1 MNFLKKKVI
10 FTLFTLG
17 LHSQSPGPRDE
28 ETDLLVITEG
38 LGLPTREREQGSGL
52 RSQQCQSN
60 PSSHKLYT
68 FLIAGPTLSILLK
81 YENPT
86 EVHLFIQLPI
96 VNEYDKAGQ
105 ILMPVSP
112 GRLAALL
119 LSFSCPT
126 NSYQCHLM
134 IALKYVSHTGSRV
147 HIQANLNSGYKVSW
161 ATVPMIY

>member
-1 MNFLKKKVI
+1 MVPVVNP
-10 FTLFTLG
+10 LG
-17 LHSQSPGPRDE
+17 PGMRRP
-28 ETDLLVITEG
+28 DLPVITEG
-38 LGLPTREREQGSGL
+38 LWLSQPGRGARLM
-52 RSQQCQSN
+52 SQQCQSN

-86 EVHLFIQLPI
+86 EVHLVILHLI
-96 VNEYDKAGQ
+96 VNEYDKARQ

-126 NSYQCHLM
+126 NTYQCHLM
-134 IALKYVSHTGSRV
+134 IALECVSHTSSRI
-147 HIQANLNSGYKVSW
+147 HIQANLNSGYRVSW
-161 ATVPMIY
+161 ATNCTP

>member
-1 MNFLKKKVI
+1 MK
-10 FTLFTLG
+10 
-17 LHSQSPGPRDE
+17 R
-28 ETDLLVITEG
+28 TDLLVITEG
-38 LGLPTREREQGSGL
+38 LWLSQPERGAGL
-52 RSQQCQSN
+52 RSQQCQRN

-86 EVHLFIQLPI
+86 EVHLFILLPI

-126 NSYQCHLM
+126 NTYQCHLM
-134 IALKYVSHTGSRV
+134 IALKCVSHTGSRV
-147 HIQANLNSGYKVSW
+147 HTQANLILGIKFHGQLF
-161 ATVPMIY
+161 P